1 MKEKKRLEKWF
12 SVYEVSY
19 WALVFIT
26 DGAYS
31 SYLKSL
37 GYGEAFIGRML
48 MILGLT
54 GMVLMPLA
62 GLLADHLC
70 RYRIMASAAAVL
82 ICVTVFLM
90 HMMPS
95 EGMVYLYTVV
105 GGGLTKLL
113 NGFIDSW
120 FTKITKETEGID
132 YGRIRSM
139 GSIAYALASP
149 AFGLLFSRLG
159 FWTAMPLCLVLTVSC
174 LLCIL
179 NLRDPKPPEEH
190 EKGPSFLEAFRYLL
204 GNRSYLI
211 FLCCSVLMNVTMQ
224 SFFGFVGLLMEE
236 AGGTVGDLG
245 IYYFLLAM
253 FEFAVVRNYSRIS
266 ERLGLKRT
274 VILGMAGIFLKS
286 LIHSFAGSVTAMYC
300 CTVTQCFSLALTVP
314 SNALY
319 QRECVEKQYL
329 STALLV
335 MQTCCAGLVPFL
347 FSSAYGITAERLG
360 VGAMLRIFSI
370 FALIGAVLFR
380 FMAPDD
386 SVTEET

>member
-1 MKEKKRLEKWF
+1 MEERKKAERWF
-12 SVYEVSY
+12 SVLEISY

-62 GLLADHLC
+62 GLLADRLC
-70 RYRIMASAAAVL
+70 RYRIMASGASVL

-90 HMMPS
+90 HLMPS

-120 FTKITKETEGID
+120 LTKITRETEGVD

-139 GSIAYALASP
+139 GSVAYALASP
-149 AFGLLFSRLG
+149 AFGQLFSRLG
-159 FWTAMPLCLVLTVSC
+159 FWTAMPLCLVLTAAI
-174 LLCIL
+174 LLCGL
-179 NLRDPKPPEEH
+179 NLRDPQPPDER
-190 EKGPSFLEAFRYLL
+190 EKGPSFREASRYLL
-204 GNRSYLI
+204 GNRTYLI
-211 FLCCSVLMNVTMQ
+211 FLGCSSLMNITIQ
-224 SFFGFVGLLMEE
+224 SFFGFVGLLMGE

-245 IYYFLLAM
+245 IYYFLLDM
-253 FEFAVVRNYSRIS
+253 LEFAVVRNYSRIS

-286 LIHSFAGSVTAMYC
+286 FIHSFAGSVTAMYC

-319 QRECVEKQYL
+319 QREYVEKQYL

-347 FSSAYGITAERLG
+347 FSSVYGNVAERMG
-360 VGAMLRIFSI
+360 VGTMLRIFSV
-370 FALIGAVLFR
+370 FALAGAVLFR
-380 FMAPDD
+380 FLAPEDPE
-386 SVTEET
+386 TEVH